1 MSGRKRVSD
10 LVRGMGPTVPSEGEP
25 RRRTNLK
32 ALLGTEDGTYQIV
45 EARMLPLGRI
55 VRNPDQPRQTWDE
68 EKLRELADS
77 IAARGVLQ
85 PIRVRRLDDGFQVVA
100 GERRV
105 RAAIMA
111 GLTEIPSIVVEQE
124 AAQAYIDGL
133 IENIQREDLNPI
145 DRAEALRQIR
155 LNLGSV
161 SWKEVG
167 AAIGLSERSVF
178 HLLNLQSLPEEIKRD
193 VRSGDLTEKHGRAL
207 HRLREAPDL
216 QRQAY
221 EKIVSSQLSGDQA
234 LALVRELRNPA
245 GLATPS
251 AKRSPLVAAAEEMAR
266 LVEQI
271 EQAVEDGPAPTERRT
286 ARLTLERAASR
297 LEMLLSRLAD

>member
-10 LVRGMGPTVPSEGEP
+10 LVRGMGPTVPSDGEP

-55 VRNPDQPRQTWDE
+55 VRNPDQPRQTRDE

-133 IENIQREDLNPI
+133 IENIHREDLSPL

-245 GLATPS
+245 DLATPS
-251 AKRSPLVAAAEEMAR
+251 AKRSPLVTAAEEMAR

-271 EQAVEDGPAPTERRT
+271 EQAVEDGPAPTERRM